1 MNKHQRTPGA
11 AAFAMPFLL
20 TVVVALLFHY
30 VQGHNNNNI
39 PPPAVDLKQVL
50 ETPQYFDN
58 MTITVDGAYYTAP
71 CERYT
76 KACYLLKT
84 KYQGEEYDAHIIT
97 DTAPQ
102 DIPLGTPMEVTILVK
117 CIQHQFIFVEKSRRI

>member
-1 MNKHQRTPGA
+1 MNRHQGTPGA

-20 TVVVALLFHY
+20 TVVVALLFYY
-30 VQGHNNNNI
+30 VQTHNNI

-50 ETPQYFDN
+50 ETPQYFNN

-71 CERYT
+71 CGRYT
-76 KACYLLKT
+76 KACYLLRT
-84 KYQGEEYDAHIIT
+84 KYQGKEYDAHIIT
-97 DTAPQ
+97 DTALQ

-117 CIQHQFIFVEKSRRI
+117 CIQHQFLFIEKSRRI